1 MQKFA
6 LPLRHFCHLLYKF
19 RRPSGFQNAR
29 DSCEY
34 LYFSKDHF
42 VYRWYSPVFSNVSN
56 TTITWTAFWQ
66 LIDKDTT
73 WNFQRLI
80 SFSHIN
86 CPMSMLSV
94 IATQK
99 YMSKNL
105 SLPTWKFIREGCSKE
120 VRLLFTTQTYSEAQN
135 QFFPLPQHPKNN
147 SNLRIEKLPVSP
159 TSYRK
164 LTFFGTY
171 LPLSWAI
178 PFFSKHLMT
187 FNTPNLTIYL
197 PWSS

>member
-34 LYFSKDHF
+34 LYFSKVHF

-73 WNFQRLI
+73 WF
-80 SFSHIN
+80 
-86 CPMSMLSV
+86 
-94 IATQK
+94 
-99 YMSKNL
+99 SKNILVFQTSFALCRCFLASRHKSISQKTYVCPHESSSEKDAPKKFELFSLCRHFQNHKTNFFRCPTPQKQLKPSNWKTACFSNTLRKTHFFWDIPAIRL
-105 SLPTWKFIREGCSKE
+105 SDT
-120 VRLLFTTQTYSEAQN
+120 
-135 QFFPLPQHPKNN
+135 FFP
-147 SNLRIEKLPVSP
+147 
-159 TSYRK
+159 
-164 LTFFGTY
+164 
-171 LPLSWAI
+171 
-178 PFFSKHLMT
+178 KHLMT
-187 FNTPNLTIYL
+187 FNNPNLTIYL
-197 PWSS
+197 PWNS